1 MPISAEERHRV
12 LNTAQ
17 LAYGKPTMGED
28 VQQKHIDVQKQ
39 TVALLEDISNFM
51 AILFTRRNM
60 MINHEAELGTHFYVY
75 TVYTGQNQIDEL
87 IQITRR
93 SPGSF

>member
-1 MPISAEERHRV
+1 MNWENPIAMPISAEERHRV

-39 TVALLEDISNFM
+39 TVALPEDISNFM
-51 AILFTRRNM
+51 AIF
-60 MINHEAELGTHFYVY
+60 FY
-75 TVYTGQNQIDEL
+75 QEKHDD
-87 IQITRR
+87 
-93 SPGSF
+93 